1 VRWAQEFDPEP
12 FPNIYLFYEP
22 RMTLARVLIAEG
34 SADSHRQADS
44 LLTR

>member
-1 VRWAQEFDPEP
+1 MRWAQEFDPEP